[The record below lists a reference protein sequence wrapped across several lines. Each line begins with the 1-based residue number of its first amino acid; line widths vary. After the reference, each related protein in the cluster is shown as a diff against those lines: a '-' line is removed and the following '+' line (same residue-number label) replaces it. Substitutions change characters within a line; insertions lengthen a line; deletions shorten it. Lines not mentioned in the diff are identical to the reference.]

1 MLLNEEIRTKR
12 KQLSHLEK
20 KLINAKN
27 NLHEILS
34 YFDFLHIISLFLER
48 NTLELGKIELR
59 QNAKLSRLIAE
70 NVRHDPKQIIHNFSS
85 HELTP
90 DQEALLIKG
99 LNFALP
105 SKKLRYEEIMLLF
118 ELLYRD
124 IGNDA
129 KKEDLIFVKK

>member
-12 KQLSHLEK
+12 KQLSDLEK
-20 KLINAKN
+20 KLKNAKN

-70 NVRHDPKQIIHNFSS
+70 NVRHDQKQIIHNFS
-85 HELTP
+85 
-90 DQEALLIKG
+90 
-99 LNFALP
+99 
-105 SKKLRYEEIMLLF
+105 
-118 ELLYRD
+118 
-124 IGNDA
+124 
-129 KKEDLIFVKK
+129 